1 MQASRVARKAI
12 FFLVISLGIM
22 ANWAAD
28 SAKAAE
34 EAKNAGTESPAD
46 SAEPAK
52 SAGFHFDLAA
62 LDINVYGLS
71 YHPDRETVHREGLD
85 NQVNPGLAV
94 HYQFKESDLGVS
106 WVEAGA
112 YYDSGSNW
120 AKFLGLGYQFKLGER
135 WLVGGAVAAMHSDT
149 YNHGVGFVGMFPLVT
164 YDLGPVKLNA
174 VYFPKVANYNE
185 VAAFGF
191 YVSLPVGKWL
201 Q

>member
-94 HYQFKESDLGVS
+94 HYQFRESDLGVT

-120 AKFLGLGYQFKLGER
+120 AKFLGLGNHSR
-135 WLVGGAVAAMHSDT
+135 VGAQRIGQHVPHSR
-149 YNHGVGFVGMFPLVT
+149 G
-164 YDLGPVKLNA
+164 
-174 VYFPKVANYNE
+174 
-185 VAAFGF
+185 
-191 YVSLPVGKWL
+191 S
-201 Q
+201 